1 MAMHGLGVIDKTV
14 QQTEMWVNEVAKEM
28 GLEDKH
34 KAFQGLRVVLHVL
47 RDRMNLGE
55 AANLGSQLPILLSG
69 FYYENWKPEKNGT
82 VTPRTKEGFLDLI
95 REQMHQFFKD
105 DGGGIDAEQLARAV
119 FKVLAN
125 HVTEGEAKNVVHNMP
140 SDVKELF
147 PQEIRA

>member
-1 MAMHGLGVIDKTV
+1 MAMQGLSVFDKTL
-14 QQTEMWVNEVAKEM
+14 QQTELWVSEVAKEL
-28 GLEDKH
+28 GEADKH
-34 KAFQGLRVVLHVL
+34 RAFQGLRVTLHVL

-69 FYYENWKPEKNGT
+69 FYFENWKPEKN
-82 VTPRTKEGFLDLI
+82 VTNKERTKEGFLNQI
-95 REQMHQFFKD
+95 REQMQQFFKN
-105 DGGGIDAEQLARAV
+105 DGADVDAEKLARAV

-125 HVTEGEAKNVVHNMP
+125 HVSPGEAQNVVHNMP